1 MKTMRRLEL
10 LLVIGVLSCG
20 GGDVSDFGQ
29 SIPVQFGEWVMSGD
43 DAVYDRETL
52 YDYMNGGAEV
62 YLSYD
67 FRDVWVRRFVGPNGD
82 EIALDVYDMGSA
94 PEAFGVYSTSVEDP
108 DAGIGQGSEFGAG
121 LLKFWKG
128 EYFVSVINMGVD
140 ESTDPVLLDIGRAV
154 EAAIAT
160 DGPEPDLVSALPE
173 AGLNIRQTTF
183 FHSDVILN
191 NRYFIASENVLHLD
205 GETDCVFAEYGP
217 AGEDGKLLLV
227 QYGNEMLAQE
237 AFTEFKAAY
246 MPEAGE
252 DNRVQGEN
260 GLWTMA
266 ERLDGMIAI
275 VFEAP
280 DEERA
285 VELMSHVEAN

>member
-1 MKTMRRLEL
+1 MRKLEL

-20 GGDVSDFGQ
+20 GEDVNDFGR
-29 SIPVQFGEWVMSGD
+29 SVPVQFGEWVASGED
-43 DAVYDRETL
+43 TVYDRETL

-67 FRDVWVRRFVGPNGD
+67 FRDVWVRRFVGPDGE
-82 EIALDVYDMGSA
+82 EIALDVYDMGSS
-94 PEAFGVYSTSVEDP
+94 PEAYGVFSTSVEDP

-128 EYFVSVINMGVD
+128 KYFVSVINMGVD
-140 ESTDPVLLDIGRAV
+140 EENDRVLLDIGRAV

-160 DGPEPDLVSALPE
+160 DGPEPGLVEALPE
-173 AGLNIRQTTF
+173 PGLNVRQTAF

-205 GETDCVFAEYGP
+205 GETDCVLAEYG
-217 AGEDGKLLLV
+217 AGGEDGKLLLV
-227 QYGNEMLAQE
+227 QYGNEMLARE
-237 AFTEFKAAY
+237 AFTEFTAAY

-252 DNRVQGEN
+252 DHRIQGEN

-266 ERLDGMIAI
+266 ERMGGMIAI

-280 DEERA
+280 SEDRA
-285 VELMSHVEAN
+285 MQLLSQVEAN